1 MLHIHHRLADIFG
14 SSLIQM
20 FSELSFIAVGDLY
33 QLAPVIQSPVFSEF
47 ENDLLNLNHPWENF
61 KIGELKEVVRE

>member
-1 MLHIHHRLADIFG
+1 
-14 SSLIQM
+14 M

-33 QLAPVIQSPVFSEF
+33 QLPLVIQSPVFSEF
-47 ENDLLNLNHPWENF
+47 KNDLLNLNHPWENF